1 MKTKK
6 IFFLNQYIYEDE
18 YVLFLLYPYYY
29 YYLILIELYDLNSIV
44 HENGKDRLQ
53 SLTSKDEYIANN
65 FDSDKSV
72 NDFIKIDNTKFAFIF
87 ISYTNY
93 TSQGILNS
101 EIEYNSICI
110 IILKL
115 KKDPYD
121 FDIKNYKINFGNIIP
136 MIQILGYSYNNFL
149 VFSTTNLLY
158 EDNNKNYFSLFM
170 MLLMQMEQI
179 VLLIFQFI

>member
-1 MKTKK
+1 ME
-6 IFFLNQYIYEDE
+6 EDR
-18 YVLFLLYPYYY
+18 LR
-29 YYLILIELYDLNSIV
+29 YLIW
-44 HENGKDRLQ
+44 
-53 SLTSKDEYIANN
+53 KDEYIANN

-72 NDFIKIDNTKFAFIF
+72 NDFIKIDNNKFAFIF

-93 TSQGILNS
+93 TSQGISNS

-115 KKDPYD
+115 KKDPYN

-149 VFSTTNLLY
+149 IFATTNLLY
-158 EDNNKNYFSLFM
+158 DDNNKNYFSLFM
-170 MLLMQMEQI
+170 MFGCANGTDSIIDISIYLEKYINCQNMNQYFLMQMTY
-179 VLLIFQFI
+179 